1 MESTDRGRWGGE
13 WTDDP
18 GVGAPRAVLD
28 AQARCD
34 RTVEGGPPLFA
45 TDPQWPR
52 VILSTVGILRT
63 RHARVLPKIRLA
75 AAYFRGSEPSSLPRF
90 AR

>member
-1 MESTDRGRWGGE
+1 MENGLPTRRSVRRVQSWAHRPVVTERS
-13 WTDDP
+13 
-18 GVGAPRAVLD
+18 RA
-28 AQARCD
+28 
-34 RTVEGGPPLFA
+34 GPLCA

-52 VILSTVGILRT
+52 VILSTVGSLRT
-63 RHARVLPKIRLA
+63 RHARVLPKTGLA